1 MNIMTRKTRKGFHGQ
16 ALAFGQRPGKN
27 PAQRLKSPI
36 QWPRRLRARVRILRD
51 GARRRFVRHRTA
63 RRRWVYFFSRG
74 DTRRARAQPG
84 RATFAMPYVIFT
96 ANGEEYD
103 RRELTRPMV
112 LGRAPDCDISIPD
125 ITLSRRHCRLEPSEN
140 GRSWQLVDLHSKNGT
155 HFRGQKVETHVF
167 RDNDE
172 LRVGRTRLTFKAGAF
187 VSTTKVKTRG
197 LIRPADPHEA
207 LAGTVTGMVLCEPGE
222 TEKYEGMPVPQPRP
236 SDPKSFENDDVYGMI
251 NEIVSSS
258 WDSVQ
263 AQASEPT
270 RMQRATPV
278 PGVTTAASGPVRPKP
293 RVSFALQADNK
304 HDSVNGEAVAL
315 THDTTSPAVATPRKR
330 GTHEALEP
338 LTIGSVLSSLT
349 TSPPLAPAAPAR
361 PAGPAEPGWL
371 VRKMEALERAIRNVP
386 QRWIVAM
393 ATTAAIALLF
403 VGWVSFLL
411 HITRDPGPATSP
423 RSVPES
429 PAAMPD
435 VTDATPQPAATL
447 SFFQ

>member
-1 MNIMTRKTRKGFHGQ
+1 MY
-16 ALAFGQRPGKN
+16 
-27 PAQRLKSPI
+27 
-36 QWPRRLRARVRILRD
+36 
-51 GARRRFVRHRTA
+51 
-63 RRRWVYFFSRG
+63 YFFSPAG
-74 DTRRARAQPG
+74 TRRASLPA
-84 RATFAMPYVIFT
+84 RATYAMPYVIFT

-112 LGRAPDCDISIPD
+112 LGRAPDCDITIPD

-167 RDNDE
+167 RENDE
-172 LRVGRTRLTFKAGAF
+172 LRVGRTRLTFKAGEF
-187 VSTTKVKTRG
+187 VPSKKVKTRG

-222 TEKYEGMPVPQPRP
+222 TETYEGMPVPQPRP

-263 AQASEPT
+263 AQASQPT

-278 PGVTTAASGPVRPKP
+278 PGVTTAVGGPARPKP

-304 HDSVNGEAVAL
+304 QDSANGDLVVL
-315 THDTTSPAVATPRKR
+315 THDTTSPAVASSPARHDTDDQLAP
-330 GTHEALEP
+330 P
-338 LTIGSVLSSLT
+338 LSIGSVLSSLT
-349 TSPPLAPAAPAR
+349 AQPPTAPSPTTPR
-361 PAGPAEPGWL
+361 PTTPVEPGWL
-371 VRKMEALERAIRNVP
+371 VRKFDALEGAIRRVRLPRIP
-386 QRWIVAM
+386 QRLAM
-393 ATTAAIALLF
+393 AVATTAAVAILF
-403 VGWVSFLL
+403 AAWVSFLL
-411 HITRDPGPATSP
+411 HITRDPAAPATSP
-423 RSVPES
+423 RTTPES

-435 VTDATPQPAATL
+435 LTDTTPQPAAML
-447 SFFQ
+447 SFQ

>member
-1 MNIMTRKTRKGFHGQ
+1 
-16 ALAFGQRPGKN
+16 
-27 PAQRLKSPI
+27 
-36 QWPRRLRARVRILRD
+36 
-51 GARRRFVRHRTA
+51 
-63 RRRWVYFFSRG
+63 
-74 DTRRARAQPG
+74 
-84 RATFAMPYVIFT
+84 MPYVIFT

-103 RRELTRPMV
+103 RRELTRPVV

-167 RDNDE
+167 RENDE
-172 LRVGRTRLTFKAGAF
+172 LRVGRTRLTFKAGEF
-187 VSTTKVKTRG
+187 VSSKKVKTRG

-222 TEKYEGMPVPQPRP
+222 TETYEGMPVPQPRP
-236 SDPKSFENDDVYGMI
+236 SDPKSFANDDVYGMI

-270 RMQRATPV
+270 RMQRAAPV

-304 HDSVNGEAVAL
+304 HDGMNGDAVAL
-315 THDTTSPAVATPRKR
+315 THDTTSPAVAPPPPTTTTRA
-330 GTHEALEP
+330 THEVLEP
-338 LTIGSVLSSLT
+338 LSIGSVLSSLT
-349 TSPPLAPAAPAR
+349 SFPPPAPPAADR
-361 PAGPAEPGWL
+361 PAGWL
-371 VRKMEALERAIRNVP
+371 VRKMEALEQAIRDFRMPRAP
-386 QRWIVAM
+386 QRMIVAM

-411 HITRDPGPATSP
+411 HITRDPAPATP
-423 RSVPES
+423 PQGVPES

-435 VTDATPQPAATL
+435 VRDATPQPAAML
-447 SFFQ
+447 SVFE